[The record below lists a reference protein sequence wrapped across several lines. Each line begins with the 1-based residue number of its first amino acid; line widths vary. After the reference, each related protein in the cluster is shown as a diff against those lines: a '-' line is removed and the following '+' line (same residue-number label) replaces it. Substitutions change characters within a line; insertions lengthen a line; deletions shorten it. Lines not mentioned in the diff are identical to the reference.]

1 LADALLNRPLTP
13 SDDTPQSTSDRAVDL
28 DERERSGNPCP
39 AGVIE
44 LEPSVGLETTAESA
58 ALDALAELQLQMNR
72 IQRRVRLELQ
82 AQLAS
87 FSGRSLGNLKANRE
101 LARAIQQL
109 LQTHSLR
116 VRCQQCGHPAILRA
130 SPRKGMPGG
139 AFVFDH
145 KIDGKRTFHG
155 GTPVVPTLQLT
166 TQPPRGGHKGG
177 K

>member
-1 LADALLNRPLTP
+1 LDPPPTPADFPPSGSADQAVELAGQEEVRAQDGSGATESAVAGRPGSP
-13 SDDTPQSTSDRAVDL
+13 DGGA
-28 DERERSGNPCP
+28 
-39 AGVIE
+39 E
-44 LEPSVGLETTAESA
+44 LEVLA
-58 ALDALAELQLQMNR
+58 ALQQQLNR

-87 FSGRSLGNLKANRE
+87 LSGRSLGTLQANRE
-101 LARAIQQL
+101 LAGAIQQL

-145 KIDGKRTFHG
+145 KINGKRTFHG

-166 TQPPRGGHKGG
+166 TKPPRGGS
-177 K
+177 